1 MLPRIYRHK
10 VSKAEQN
17 HCNATEHREEESVGQ
32 SSGIEPPHKRVSRS
46 QLQTFDIDKCVVC
59 QKDKVKRAYG
69 KGARTREPLNTLNIS
84 EFGSA
89 TLIKA
94 ARIWND
100 GRMLLHID
108 ERDTIAMEIQYHRS
122 C

>member
-1 MLPRIYRHK
+1 MKDYWNEGLKGGGGGYHWQCYQDYTDINK

-59 QKDKVKRAYG
+59 QKDKVKRRG
-69 KGARTREPLNTLNIS
+69 
-84 EFGSA
+84 GSS
-89 TLIKA
+89 IF
-94 ARIWND
+94 
-100 GRMLLHID
+100 
-108 ERDTIAMEIQYHRS
+108 
-122 C
+122 